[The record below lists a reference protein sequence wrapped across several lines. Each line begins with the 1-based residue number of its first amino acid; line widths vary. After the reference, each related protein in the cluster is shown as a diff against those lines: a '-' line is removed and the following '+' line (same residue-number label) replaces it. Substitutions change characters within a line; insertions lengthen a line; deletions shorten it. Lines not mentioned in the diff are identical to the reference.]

1 MLKYPRLREI
11 MKAENEKILGIE
23 DALHRIERKYAP
35 DALFNEVC
43 GLTALCLWARYT
55 DRSVAIADLEG
66 FLFSCNVPKPYRD
79 SIVSAI
85 GAHWN
90 EYYEVVGSASEDDA
104 VDLFETR
111 YVKRIQAK
119 VNHSARL
126 DALSLALLDIKPGE
140 SCLDLCSGA
149 GFFVNMAWMQY
160 GHAMNGKAFEIVGIE
175 FNEDVARYAGLIALI
190 RGTHGKVHTAD
201 CFDSK
206 FLRRAR
212 FDKVHCDAPFGLN
225 VRELNFNNV
234 RLSLGEAF
242 PDFPPISLVSSEWF
256 FAAQA
261 VSALKDG
268 GRAVVIMPR
277 AALSSAQSASYR
289 RYFVARGMIESV
301 VAFPEGVYPGTAIA
315 IAVVTFKKASYST
328 KLFDVAGSDQYD
340 VAGQAFNAQ
349 KIIKD
354 LANLANYG
362 DIVTRSKE
370 QILERD
376 GELDPA
382 VYLAEPSQ
390 TERQRPLGKL
400 VQEIRRGVVMPKEV
414 WDRLLLPP
422 DDGPGICYLTPK
434 NITDGVIEDEVSK
447 LSAIPAGCE
456 GFVAKMGDLVISRS
470 GAPFKCAVVDE
481 PDKTYLVDGNL
492 FVCHPSGV
500 DPYYLKGYFE
510 DAEGAKWLKR
520 LSSGIQ
526 QTLSAK
532 KLLLLPV
539 PVVENDKAS
548 EIASAVRERLEKI
561 KRLKRE
567 LKRNLMEIKSQFIQ
581 TVSGGGVSDGN

>member
-1 MLKYPRLREI
+1 
-11 MKAENEKILGIE
+11 MKTNSEKILDIE
-23 DALHRIERKYAP
+23 NVLHCIERKYAP
-35 DALFNEVC
+35 DTLFNEVC

-55 DRSVAIADLEG
+55 GMSADIADLAG
-66 FLFSCNVPKPYRD
+66 FLSSCNVPNPCFD
-79 SIVSAI
+79 AIVSAI
-85 GAHWN
+85 GTHWN
-90 EYYEVVGSASEDDA
+90 EYYELAGIVSEDDA

-111 YVKRIQAK
+111 YVKRIESK
-119 VNHSARL
+119 VNHSDRL

-160 GHAMNGKAFEIVGIE
+160 GHAMNGKAFEIVGVE
-175 FNEDVARYAGLIALI
+175 FDKNIARYAGLIALI

-201 CFDSK
+201 CFDPKRFSK
-206 FLRRAR
+206 AK

-234 RLSLGEAF
+234 RLSLVEAF
-242 PDFPPISLVSSEWF
+242 PDFPSISLVSSEWF

-261 VSALKDG
+261 VSALKDD

-301 VAFPEGVYPGTAIA
+301 VAFPEGVYPGTSISIA
-315 IAVVTFKKASYST
+315 IVTFKKGSYST

-340 VAGQAFNAQ
+340 VSGQTFNVQ

-362 DIVTRSKE
+362 DIVTRSKD
-370 QILERD
+370 QILAHD

-390 TERQRPLGKL
+390 SERHRPLGEL
-400 VQEIRRGVVMPKEV
+400 VQEIRRGVVMPK
-414 WDRLLLPP
+414 DALDKMLLPP
-422 DDGPGICYLTPK
+422 DDSPGICYLTPK
-434 NITDGVIEDEVSK
+434 NISDGVIEDEVSK
-447 LSAIPAGCE
+447 LSAIPVGCE
-456 GFVAKMGDLVISRS
+456 NFIAKAGDLVISRS
-470 GAPFKCAVVDE
+470 GVPFKCAVVDK
-481 PDKTYLVDGNL
+481 PNKTYVVDGNL
-492 FVCHPSGV
+492 FVCRPSSI

-520 LSSGIQ
+520 LSSGLQ
-526 QTLSAK
+526 QTLSVK

-539 PVVENDKAS
+539 PMAEIDKVTVV
-548 EIASAVRERLEKI
+548 ASAVRERLEKI

-567 LKRNLMEIKSQFIQ
+567 LKKNLTEIKSQFIQ
-581 TVSGGGVSDGN
+581 TISGGGISDGN

>member
-1 MLKYPRLREI
+1 
-11 MKAENEKILGIE
+11 MKIETDKISSIE
-23 DALHRIERKYAP
+23 DALHHIERKYAP
-35 DALFNEVC
+35 DTLFNEVC
-43 GLTALCLWARYT
+43 GLTVLCLLARCT
-55 DRSVAIADLEG
+55 GRPIDIVDLAG
-66 FLFSCNVPKPYRD
+66 FLSGCNIPKSCID

-90 EYYEVVGSASEDDA
+90 EYYELAGSVSEDDA

-119 VNHSARL
+119 VNHSVRL

-160 GHAMNGKAFEIVGIE
+160 GHVMNSKAFEIVGVE
-175 FNEDVARYAGLIALI
+175 FDKGVARYAGLIALI
-190 RGTHGKVHTAD
+190 RGTYGKVHTAD
-201 CFDSK
+201 CFDPK
-206 FLRRAR
+206 LLRRGR
-212 FDKVHCDAPFGLN
+212 FDKVHCDAPIGLN

-234 RLSLGEAF
+234 RLSLSEAF

-261 VSALKDG
+261 VSALKED
-268 GRAVVIMPR
+268 GRAVVIMSR

-289 RYFVARGMIESV
+289 RYFVAHGMIESV
-301 VAFPEGVYPGTAIA
+301 VAFPEGVYPGTSIAIA
-315 IAVVTFKKASYST
+315 IVTFRKGSYST

-340 VAGQAFNAQ
+340 VAGQSFNGQ
-349 KIIKD
+349 RIIKD

-362 DIVTRSKE
+362 DVVTRSKE

-390 TERQRPLGKL
+390 SERQRPLGEL
-400 VQEIRRGVVMPKEV
+400 VHEIRRGVVMPKDAL
-414 WDRLLLPP
+414 DRLLLPP

-447 LSAIPAGCE
+447 LSATPADSEC
-456 GFVAKMGDLVISRS
+456 FVAKMGDLVISRS
-470 GAPFKCAVVDE
+470 GVPFKCAVVDD
-481 PDKTYLVDGNL
+481 PNKTYLVDGNL
-492 FVCHPSGV
+492 FICRPSGI

-510 DAEGAKWLKR
+510 DPGGAKWLKR

-539 PVVENDKAS
+539 PVVESDKAS
-548 EIASAVRERLEKI
+548 EIALAVRERLEKI

-567 LKRNLMEIKSQFIQ
+567 LKKSLMEIKSQFIQ
-581 TVSGGGVSDGN
+581 TVNGGGVGDGN

>member
-1 MLKYPRLREI
+1 MLRYAPHMKRINGELNEI
-11 MKAENEKILGIE
+11 EH
-23 DALHRIERKYAP
+23 ALHRIERQYSQ
-35 DALFNEVC
+35 DTLFNEVC
-43 GLTALCLWARYT
+43 GLAVLCLWARRK
-55 DRSVAIADLEG
+55 DRSENISNLER
-66 FLFSCNVPKPYRD
+66 FLSDCQVSKICRE
-79 SIVSAI
+79 SIVGTI

-90 EYYEVVGSASEDDA
+90 EYYELAGIVSEDDT

-119 VNHSARL
+119 VNHSERL
-126 DALSLALLDIKPGE
+126 DALSLALLDIKSGE

-160 GHAMNGKAFEIVGIE
+160 GHAMDGKVFEIVGVE
-175 FNEDVARYAGLIALI
+175 FDKDVARYAGLIALI
-190 RGTHGKVHTAD
+190 RGTHGKVHAAD
-201 CFDSK
+201 CFDPKRFS
-206 FLRRAR
+206 RAK

-234 RLSLGEAF
+234 RQSLAEAF
-242 PDFPPISLVSSEWF
+242 PDFPPITLVSSEWF

-261 VSALKDG
+261 VSALRDG

-277 AALSSAQSASYR
+277 AALSSAQSATYR
-289 RYFVARGMIESV
+289 RYFIARGMIESV
-301 VAFPEGVYPGTAIA
+301 VAFPEGVYPGTSIAIA
-315 IAVVTFKKASYST
+315 IVTFRKGSYST

-340 VAGQAFNAQ
+340 VAGQSFNVQ
-349 KIIKD
+349 RIIKD

-390 TERQRPLGKL
+390 SERQRTLGEL
-400 VQEIRRGVVMPKEV
+400 VQEIRRGVVMSKDAL
-414 WDRLLLPP
+414 DRLLLPP
-422 DDGPGICYLTPK
+422 DSNPGICYLTPK
-434 NITDGVIEDEVSK
+434 SIADGVIEDEVAK
-447 LSAIPAGCE
+447 LSAIPDGCE
-456 GFVAKMGDLVISRS
+456 SLVAKEGDLVISRS

-481 PDKTYLVDGNL
+481 PNKIYVVDGNL
-492 FVCHPSGV
+492 FVCRPNGV

-520 LSSGIQ
+520 LSSGLQ
-526 QTLSAK
+526 QTLSVK
-532 KLLLLPV
+532 KLLQLPV
-539 PVVENDKAS
+539 PMAESDKAR
-548 EIASAVRERLEKI
+548 EVASAVRERLERI
-561 KRLKRE
+561 KQLKRE
-567 LKRNLMEIKSQFIQ
+567 LKKNIMEIKTQFTQ
-581 TVSGGGVSDGN
+581 TVSGGGVGDGN

>member
-1 MLKYPRLREI
+1 MQ
-11 MKAENEKILGIE
+11 ADDEKILGIE

-35 DALFNEVC
+35 DTLFNEVC
-43 GLTALCLWARYT
+43 GLTVLCLWARYT
-55 DRSVAIADLEG
+55 GTPVGIADLEV
-66 FLFSCNVPKPYRD
+66 FLSRCNLPKSCLD

-90 EYYEVVGSASEDDA
+90 EYYELVGSVSEDDA

-111 YVKRIQAK
+111 YVKRIQSK
-119 VNHSARL
+119 VNYSARL
-126 DALSLALLDIKPGE
+126 DTLSLALLDIKPGE

-160 GHAMNGKAFEIVGIE
+160 GHAMNVKAFEIVGVE
-175 FNEDVARYAGLIALI
+175 FDKDVARYAGLIALI
-190 RGTHGKVHTAD
+190 RGAHGKVHTAD
-201 CFDSK
+201 CFDTKLFS
-206 FLRRAR
+206 RAK

-234 RLSLGEAF
+234 RQSLTEAF
-242 PDFPPISLVSSEWF
+242 PDFPPITLVSSEWF

-301 VAFPEGVYPGTAIA
+301 VAFPEGVYPGTAISIA
-315 IAVVTFKKASYST
+315 IVTFKKGSYSA
-328 KLFDVAGSDQYD
+328 KLFDVAGSNQYD
-340 VAGQAFNAQ
+340 VAGQSFNGQ
-349 KIIKD
+349 RIIKD

-362 DIVTRSKE
+362 DIVTRSTE
-370 QILERD
+370 QILGRD

-390 TERQRPLGKL
+390 SERQRQLGEL
-400 VQEIRRGVVMPKEV
+400 VQEIQRGIVMPKGAL
-414 WDRLLLPP
+414 DSLLLPP
-422 DDGPGICYLTPK
+422 DDSPGICYLTPK
-434 NITDGVIEDEVSK
+434 NITDGVIEDEVAK
-447 LSAIPAGCE
+447 LSTIPDGC
-456 GFVAKMGDLVISRS
+456 GSFVAKMGDLVISRS
-470 GAPFKCAVVDE
+470 GVPFKCAVVDE
-481 PDKTYLVDGNL
+481 PNKTYLVDGNL
-492 FVCHPSGV
+492 FVCRPSGV

-510 DAEGAKWLKR
+510 DAEGTKWLKR
-520 LSSGIQ
+520 LSSGLQ

-539 PVVENDKAS
+539 PAVESDKAS

-567 LKRNLMEIKSQFIQ
+567 LKKNLMEIKSQFIQ
-581 TVSGGGVSDGN
+581 TISGGGISDGN

>member
-1 MLKYPRLREI
+1 MLRYAPH
-11 MKAENEKILGIE
+11 MKRINGELNDIE
-23 DALHRIERKYAP
+23 HELLRIERQYSQ
-35 DALFNEVC
+35 DTLFNEVC
-43 GLTALCLWARYT
+43 GLAVLCLWARRK
-55 DRSVAIADLEG
+55 DRSENISNLER
-66 FLFSCNVPKPYRD
+66 FLSDCQVSKICRE
-79 SIVSAI
+79 SIVGTI

-90 EYYEVVGSASEDDA
+90 EYYELAGIVSEDDT

-119 VNHSARL
+119 VNHSERL
-126 DALSLALLDIKPGE
+126 DALSLALLDIKSGE

-160 GHAMNGKAFEIVGIE
+160 GHAMDGKVFEIVGVE
-175 FNEDVARYAGLIALI
+175 FDKDVARYAGLIALI
-190 RGTHGKVHTAD
+190 RGTHGKVHAAD
-201 CFDSK
+201 CFDPKRFS
-206 FLRRAR
+206 RAK

-234 RLSLGEAF
+234 RQSLAEAF
-242 PDFPPISLVSSEWF
+242 PDFPPITLVSSEWF

-261 VSALKDG
+261 VSALRDG

-277 AALSSAQSASYR
+277 AALSSAQSATYR
-289 RYFVARGMIESV
+289 RYFIARGMIESV
-301 VAFPEGVYPGTAIA
+301 VAFPEGVYPGTSIAIA
-315 IAVVTFKKASYST
+315 IVTFRKGSYST

-340 VAGQAFNAQ
+340 VAGQSFNVQ
-349 KIIKD
+349 RIIKD

-390 TERQRPLGKL
+390 SERQRTLGEL
-400 VQEIRRGVVMPKEV
+400 VQEIRRGVVMSKDAL
-414 WDRLLLPP
+414 DRLLLPP
-422 DDGPGICYLTPK
+422 DSNPGICYLTPK
-434 NITDGVIEDEVSK
+434 SIADGVIEDEVAK
-447 LSAIPAGCE
+447 LSAIPDGCE
-456 GFVAKMGDLVISRS
+456 SLVAKEGDLVISRS

-481 PDKTYLVDGNL
+481 PNKIYVVDGNL
-492 FVCHPSGV
+492 FVCRPNGV

-520 LSSGIQ
+520 LSSGLQ
-526 QTLSAK
+526 QTLSVK
-532 KLLLLPV
+532 KLLQLPV
-539 PVVENDKAS
+539 PMAESDKAR
-548 EIASAVRERLEKI
+548 EVASAVRERLERI
-561 KRLKRE
+561 KQLKRE
-567 LKRNLMEIKSQFIQ
+567 LKKNIMEIKTQFTQ
-581 TVSGGGVSDGN
+581 TVSGGGVGDGN